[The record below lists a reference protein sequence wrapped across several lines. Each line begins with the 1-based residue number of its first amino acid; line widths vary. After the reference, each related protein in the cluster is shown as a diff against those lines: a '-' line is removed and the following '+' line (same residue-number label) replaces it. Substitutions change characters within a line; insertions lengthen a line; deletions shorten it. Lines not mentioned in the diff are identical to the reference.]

1 MSVSSKVEYFNQIA
15 PQWDS
20 LPCPDDAPEKIRR
33 FIGRVLRPEHRAVL
47 DVGCGTG
54 ILVGTLLEAR
64 PGVKEVLEL
73 DLAVE
78 MLRENRR
85 KHADSR
91 IHRVCADAQRLPF
104 RESRFDLVLCFNVLP
119 HLGEI
124 GAALTR
130 LVGVLRPGGTLAI
143 GHAMNSDALNALHAS
158 LGGAV
163 GGDQLPPAAALAA
176 ELRRIGA
183 SVLSEEESPGWYFVE
198 AKRAA

>member
-1 MSVSSKVEYFNQIA
+1 MSANSKVEYFNRIA
-15 PQWDS
+15 PQWDG
-20 LPCPDDAPEKIRR
+20 LPCPDDAPEKVRR
-33 FIGRVLRPEHRAVL
+33 FIGRAVRPEHRAVL

-54 ILVGTLLEAR
+54 ILIGALLDAR
-64 PGVKEVLEL
+64 SGVEEVVEL

-91 IHRVCADAQRLPF
+91 IYRVCADAQRLPF
-104 RESRFDLVLCFNVLP
+104 RESRFDLALCFGVLP
-119 HLGEI
+119 HLGEV
-124 GAALTR
+124 GAALAP
-130 LVGVLRPGGTLAI
+130 LIGALRPGGTLAI

-163 GGDQLPPAAALAA
+163 GDDRLPPAAALAA
-176 ELRRIGA
+176 ELRQLGA

-198 AKRAA
+198 AERTA